1 MKLPIITT
9 KTSYVEFDTPC
20 YYQSKYGSFYK
31 IYETGMLSVYKEM
44 IDNYYILDAKGN
56 PDEFT
61 VNKVVYVK
69 TCPNKC
75 HDRILNRARDGEN
88 NIPLEYLKN
97 CNLDVMILED

>member
-9 KTSYVEFDTPC
+9 KTSYVEFDTPA

-31 IYETGMLSVYKEM
+31 IYETGMLSVYKDM

-61 VNKVVYVK
+61 VNKV
-69 TCPNKC
+69 
-75 HDRILNRARDGEN
+75 REL
-88 NIPLEYLKN
+88 LETGTPITKEEFNQQFKITMNHLS
-97 CNLDVMILED
+97 IIAS

>member
-9 KTSYVEFDTPC
+9 KTSYVEFDTPA

-31 IYETGMLSVYKEM
+31 IYETGMLSVYKDM

-61 VNKVVYVK
+61 VNKV
-69 TCPNKC
+69 
-75 HDRILNRARDGEN
+75 RDLLETG
-88 NIPLEYLKN
+88 IPITKEEFNQQFTITMNHLSI
-97 CNLDVMILED
+97 VAS

>member
-9 KTSYVEFDTPC
+9 KTSYVEFETPC

-61 VNKVVYVK
+61 VNKV
-69 TCPNKC
+69 
-75 HDRILNRARDGEN
+75 RDLLETG
-88 NIPLEYLKN
+88 IPITKEEFLQQFTITMNHLSI
-97 CNLDVMILED
+97 VAS

>member
-31 IYETGMLSVYKEM
+31 IYETGMLSVYRDM
-44 IDNYYILDAKGN
+44 VDNYYILDSKGN

-61 VNKVVYVK
+61 VNKVRDLLETGTPITKDQFLEEFNK
-69 TCPNKC
+69 TFV
-75 HDRILNRARDGEN
+75 HLNIIA
-88 NIPLEYLKN
+88 K
-97 CNLDVMILED
+97 

>member
-9 KTSYVEFDTPC
+9 KTSYVEFETPC

-61 VNKVVYVK
+61 VNKV
-69 TCPNKC
+69 
-75 HDRILNRARDGEN
+75 RDLLETG
-88 NIPLEYLKN
+88 IPITKEEFYQQFTITMNHLSI
-97 CNLDVMILED
+97 VAS